1 MKFSAGDGSRVT
13 IHVDQKV
20 AWECYMASLKLTP
33 IQEVQRTQA
42 INVVTWLGMDM
53 VEALDLDP
61 RTVED

>member
-1 MKFSAGDGSRVT
+1 
-13 IHVDQKV
+13 
-20 AWECYMASLKLTP
+20 MASLKLTP